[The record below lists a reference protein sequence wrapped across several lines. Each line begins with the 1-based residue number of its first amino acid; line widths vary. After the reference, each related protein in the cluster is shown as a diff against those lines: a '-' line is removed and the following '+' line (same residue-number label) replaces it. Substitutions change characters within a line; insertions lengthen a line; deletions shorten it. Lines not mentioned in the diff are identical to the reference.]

1 MKEKKLLSYFLVSS
15 FIVTAL
21 DLYGPVLVQ
30 ELIDISIPEKNINSF
45 IKYSIFLLFIY
56 MVRYGLSLYS
66 SSRGQLMGNRIKF
79 HMREDLFRKI
89 LFRPIGFFKEKQSG
103 DLITRV
109 TSDLESVSSL
119 LHRGLEDLLFS
130 ILAIAGSLLLMLNF
144 NWKLAIFTMLPL
156 PFAIWFT
163 LYQNKKLKK
172 GYLEIRKNLSQV
184 TSSVHDILRTIFF
197 LKDNLLEKDSLLK
210 FSHKNRELLQVES
223 ENIFTVSNLMSGIN
237 FYNQITQLIVIFFGG
252 YFHIKGEL
260 SLGVIVSF
268 ILLTNRFR
276 IYLMRLMGLIDTYQR
291 GTTGIGRFMEIIN
304 LPEVLPQT
312 VPLTDRIDSIHLN
325 NLTFSYEDNTILK
338 NLNIQI
344 KKGEKI
350 AFVGESGIGKS
361 TILSILKGELLPKN
375 GEILLNDTSLS
386 LLNRE
391 EYLKNFGIVN
401 QYEHILNESIS
412 ENLQIVNRDSRE
424 EDLLFALEKVCLRD
438 LYDEHLSKGEVK
450 LGEGGNV
457 LSTGQKQRI
466 ALARLFLKKPE
477 VIILDEA
484 TSALDNLLE
493 GKIMENIL
501 LEFKES
507 IIVAVAHRLH
517 SLRNF
522 DKIFVLEKNGICESG
537 SYDELMNLKGTFFSM
552 VQGSK

>member
-361 TILSILKGELLPKN
+361 TIL
-375 GEILLNDTSLS
+375 
-386 LLNRE
+386 
-391 EYLKNFGIVN
+391 
-401 QYEHILNESIS
+401 
-412 ENLQIVNRDSRE
+412 
-424 EDLLFALEKVCLRD
+424 
-438 LYDEHLSKGEVK
+438 
-450 LGEGGNV
+450 
-457 LSTGQKQRI
+457 
-466 ALARLFLKKPE
+466 
-477 VIILDEA
+477 
-484 TSALDNLLE
+484 
-493 GKIMENIL
+493 
-501 LEFKES
+501 
-507 IIVAVAHRLH
+507 
-517 SLRNF
+517 
-522 DKIFVLEKNGICESG
+522 
-537 SYDELMNLKGTFFSM
+537 
-552 VQGSK
+552 